1 MSQDTRRKNQGEIT
15 KKIWYKIDVRSPRP
29 LGAGSAPHFLYL
41 KTFTRDR
48 FLIII
53 TSTVCFIEV
62 PILSAMTASILG
74 MLSLREDT
82 SIIIPP
88 GFLKIWL
95 NPFYLHTGKPSTTRT
110 GDHPAGISK
119 LLLAISYSYHKKHRE
134 KKACTVS

>member
-1 MSQDTRRKNQGEIT
+1 MMAENQGEIT

-74 MLSLREDT
+74 ILKSLIGT
-82 SIIIPP
+82 
-88 GFLKIWL
+88 FYHIW
-95 NPFYLHTGKPSTTRT
+95 NRPR
-110 GDHPAGISK
+110 
-119 LLLAISYSYHKKHRE
+119 
-134 KKACTVS
+134 